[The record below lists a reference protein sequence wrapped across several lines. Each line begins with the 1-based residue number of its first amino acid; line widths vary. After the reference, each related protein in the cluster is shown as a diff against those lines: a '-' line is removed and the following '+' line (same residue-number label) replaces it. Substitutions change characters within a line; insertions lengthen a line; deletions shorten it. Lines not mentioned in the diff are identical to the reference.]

1 MNWDWTVVLQ
11 ILNTAILV
19 ILGLFLRSYL
29 PSYFRKKGENQATKE
44 DTRDISGLDE
54 GVRSAIQEIK
64 STRDEYL
71 REQRNYL
78 LKFYDLAVE
87 FYYEKL
93 AVSFGD
99 IIVEDGKP
107 LVIFQESFHKNVIEL
122 LKSYQ
127 RIVVYFDDKAK
138 VRITSEKFLL
148 QAIKARKV
156 MKKYF
161 GRIKT
166 TLIHEMNPSTMADKV
181 EYRKA
186 VEDSNHEE
194 DKYWK
199 EMKPIMDEA
208 FDDLRQYLTAL
219 NEFLRPEEIPN
230 VPKGMFSRDA

>member
-1 MNWDWTVVLQ
+1 MNLDLAVILQ
-11 ILNTAILV
+11 ILTIIILV

-29 PSYFRKKGENQATKE
+29 PSYFGKKGENLAVKE

-54 GVRSAIQEIK
+54 GIRSAIQEIRT
-64 STRDEYL
+64 TRDEYL

-93 AVSFGD
+93 AVNFGD

-122 LKSYQ
+122 IKSYQ

-138 VRITSEKFLL
+138 VRVASENFLL
-148 QAIKARKV
+148 QAIKARTV

-161 GRIKT
+161 ER
-166 TLIHEMNPSTMADKV
+166 
-181 EYRKA
+181 
-186 VEDSNHEE
+186 
-194 DKYWK
+194 
-199 EMKPIMDEA
+199 
-208 FDDLRQYLTAL
+208 
-219 NEFLRPEEIPN
+219 
-230 VPKGMFSRDA
+230 

>member
-1 MNWDWTVVLQ
+1 MDLTIALQ
-11 ILNTAILV
+11 ILNTIILL
-19 ILGLFLRSYL
+19 IFGFFLRSYL
-29 PSYFRKKGENQATKE
+29 PSYFSKKGENQATKE
-44 DTRDISGLDE
+44 DTRDISGIDE
-54 GVRSAIQEIK
+54 SIRSAIQEIR
-64 STRDEYL
+64 TGRDEYL

-93 AVSFGD
+93 AVNFGD

-107 LVIFQESFHKNVIEL
+107 LVIFQDLFHKNVIEL
-122 LKSYQ
+122 IKSYQ

-138 VRITSEKFLL
+138 VRVTSEKFLL
-148 QAIKARKV
+148 QAVEARKV

-166 TLIHEMNPSTMADKV
+166 TLINEMNPSTMADK
-181 EYRKA
+181 EKYKKA
-186 VEDSNHEE
+186 VQDSNRAGDE
-194 DKYWK
+194 YWK
-199 EMKPIMDEA
+199 AMKPIMDES

-230 VPKGMFSRDA
+230 IPKGMFSRDT